1 MTDAIS
7 PKRPRVPLADPDPHR
22 AYQHPAA
29 ASAATT
35 AAATTAAAKGSH
47 CAASAAAAAAAASS
61 AHCAAPAATAATA
74 SASKLHGFAEL
85 DVFLVEDIER
95 PQVDVGD
102 FLLAERDDGTRCV
115 LRWCMLCRRGG
126 VCTARE
132 RQRHAGRAGEW

>member
-1 MTDAIS
+1 MQKLTL
-7 PKRPRVPLADPDPHR
+7 VPLADPDPDR
-22 AYQHPAA
+22 AYQYPAA
-29 ASAATT
+29 AAAAST
-35 AAATTAAAKGSH
+35 AAATTAKGSH
-47 CAASAAAAAAAASS
+47 RAASAASAAAAAAAASS
-61 AHCAAPAATAATA
+61 AHCAAPAAAAATA

-126 VCTARE
+126 VCAARE

>member
-1 MTDAIS
+1 
-7 PKRPRVPLADPDPHR
+7 
-22 AYQHPAA
+22 
-29 ASAATT
+29 
-35 AAATTAAAKGSH
+35 
-47 CAASAAAAAAAASS
+47 
-61 AHCAAPAATAATA
+61 
-74 SASKLHGFAEL
+74 LHGFAEL

-126 VCTARE
+126 VCAARE